1 MQTIMIIDPCGCVW
15 RGNPRDGYD
24 LTTCVVHW
32 LCDMFDAGQQPPL
45 SPERQGT
52 PRRQS
57 TEGTRERRALRPGP
71 ARPLRPAVASPPV
84 V

>member
-32 LCDMFDAGQQPPL
+32 LCDMFEAGQQPPL
-45 SPERQGT
+45 TAGPGQ
-52 PRRQS
+52 
-57 TEGTRERRALRPGP
+57 ACLRSV
-71 ARPLRPAVASPPV
+71 RPAARR
-84 V
+84 